1 MGREAASGIHSVR
14 PATLINHVRLMT
26 TINSFGMTTLLF
38 TFIPLIGLFFSF
50 TNTVGAALWAAEIEA
65 RANIIDPP
73 ADSKSSGSSV
83 NPQPPTGRIREILQL
98 RKMLRKTNDG
108 LPGALCMDSSLCSW
122 SL

>member
-14 PATLINHVRLMT
+14 PVALIKLVLPIT
-26 TINSFGMTTLLF
+26 TIYSFGMATLLF

-73 ADSKSSGSSV
+73 ADSKSSASSV
-83 NPQPPTGRIREILQL
+83 NPQPPTGKDTGDIATAEDV
-98 RKMLRKTNDG
+98 KKNK
-108 LPGALCMDSSLCSW
+108 
-122 SL
+122 